1 MSLWSSLSGL
11 ALPQLSTLY
20 CNIARWPLAG
30 RLLVGA
36 VLALLVL
43 LAGDAVYLGGAREVL
58 QRQEAGEVALR
69 QQFAAKARQAAQY
82 DGVAR
87 ELESLRIAFNE
98 QLRQM
103 PTLTQMPGL
112 LEDFARLGQAS
123 GVLVEQLSVL
133 DEQVQPVF
141 VERPMQLRLLGTY
154 HDLLAFISGVAGL
167 SHIVTL
173 HDFVIRPV
181 SPQDGALLSL
191 TMLAK
196 TYRYSNQGALP

>member
-1 MSLWSSLSGL
+1 MSLVSSPPGL

-20 CNIARWPLAG
+20 RNTARWPLAG
-30 RLLVGA
+30 RLVVGA
-36 VLALLVL
+36 VLASLVL
-43 LAGDAVYLGGAREVL
+43 VAGDAVYLSSAREVL
-58 QRQEAGEVALR
+58 QRQEAGEIALR
-69 QQFAAKARQAAQY
+69 QQFAAKARLAARHE
-82 DGVAR
+82 GVVR
-87 ELESLRIAFNE
+87 ELETLRVAFNE

-123 GVLVEQLSVL
+123 GVLLEQLSVQE
-133 DEQVQPVF
+133 EQVQPVF

-173 HDFVIRPV
+173 HDFVIRPEG
-181 SPQDGALLSL
+181 PQDGALLSL

-196 TYRYSNQGALP
+196 TYRYGNQGGLP

>member
-1 MSLWSSLSGL
+1 MSRWSSLSGL

-30 RLLVGA
+30 RLVVGA

-87 ELESLRIAFNE
+87 ELETLRIAFNE

-167 SHIVTL
+167 AHIVTL

-181 SPQDGALLSL
+181 DPQDGALLSL
-191 TMLAK
+191 AMLAK
-196 TYRYSNQGALP
+196 TYRFSNQGALP

>member
-82 DGVAR
+82 DGVVR
-87 ELESLRIAFNE
+87 ELETLRIAFNE

-167 SHIVTL
+167 GHIVTL

>member
-87 ELESLRIAFNE
+87 ELENLRIAFNE

>member
-87 ELESLRIAFNE
+87 ELETLRIDFNE

-112 LEDFARLGQAS
+112 LEDFARLGQTS

>member
-87 ELESLRIAFNE
+87 ELETLRIAFNE

>member
-87 ELESLRIAFNE
+87 ELETLRIAFNE

-181 SPQDGALLSL
+181 SSQDGALLSL

>member
-87 ELESLRIAFNE
+87 ELETLRIAFNE

-112 LEDFARLGQAS
+112 LENFARLGQTS

>member
-1 MSLWSSLSGL
+1 MSRWSSLSGL

-87 ELESLRIAFNE
+87 ELETLRISFNE

-103 PTLTQMPGL
+103 PTLTQMPDL

-167 SHIVTL
+167 AHIVTL

-181 SPQDGALLSL
+181 DPQDGALLSL
-191 TMLAK
+191 AMLAK

>member
-87 ELESLRIAFNE
+87 ELETLRIAFNE

-112 LEDFARLGQAS
+112 LEDFALLGQAS

-133 DEQVQPVF
+133 DERVQPVF

>member
-43 LAGDAVYLGGAREVL
+43 LAGDAVYLGGARDVL

-87 ELESLRIAFNE
+87 ELETLRIAFNE

>member
-87 ELESLRIAFNE
+87 ELESMRIAFNE

>member
-1 MSLWSSLSGL
+1 MNLSPGL
-11 ALPQLSTLY
+11 PRLAIPELSTLY
-20 CNIARWPLAG
+20 RNTAHWSLAG
-30 RLLVGA
+30 RVMVGA

-43 LAGDAVYLGGAREVL
+43 VMGDVVYLGGVREVL
-58 QRQEAGEVALR
+58 QRHEAGEVALR
-69 QQFAAKARQAAQY
+69 QQFAAKARQATQHE
-82 DGVAR
+82 GLVR
-87 ELESLRIAFNE
+87 ELETLRSVFTE

-103 PTLTQMPGL
+103 PSLTQMPDL
-112 LEDFARLGQAS
+112 LEDLARLGLAS

-141 VERPMQLRLLGTY
+141 FERPMQLKLQGTY

-181 SPQDGALLSL
+181 DPQDGALLSL

>member
-1 MSLWSSLSGL
+1 MSRWSSLSGL

-87 ELESLRIAFNE
+87 ELETLRIAFNE

-167 SHIVTL
+167 AHIVTL

>member
-1 MSLWSSLSGL
+1 MSLVSSPSGL
-11 ALPQLSTLY
+11 ALLQLSTLY
-20 CNIARWPLAG
+20 RNIAHWPLAG
-30 RLLVGA
+30 KILLGA

-43 LAGDAVYLGGAREVL
+43 AAGDAIYLGGAREVL
-58 QRQEAGEVALR
+58 QRQEAGEITLR
-69 QQFAAKARQAAQY
+69 QQFAAKARQAAEHE
-82 DGVAR
+82 GVVR
-87 ELESLRIAFNE
+87 ELETLRTAFAE

-112 LEDFARLGQAS
+112 LEDFARLGQVS

-141 VERPMQLRLLGTY
+141 VERPMQLKLVGTY

-167 SHIVTL
+167 PQIVTL

-181 SPQDGALLSL
+181 DSQAGALLSL

-196 TYRYSNQGALP
+196 TYRYGNQGALP

>member
-1 MSLWSSLSGL
+1 MSLRSSLSGL

-87 ELESLRIAFNE
+87 ELETLRIAFNE

-167 SHIVTL
+167 AHIVTL

-181 SPQDGALLSL
+181 DPQDGALLSL
-191 TMLAK
+191 AMLAK
-196 TYRYSNQGALP
+196 TYRFSNQGALP

>member
-36 VLALLVL
+36 VLALLL
-43 LAGDAVYLGGAREVL
+43 MLAGDAVYLGGAREVL

-87 ELESLRIAFNE
+87 ELENLRIAFNE

-167 SHIVTL
+167 GHIVTL

>member
-36 VLALLVL
+36 VLALLVV

-58 QRQEAGEVALR
+58 QHQEAGEVALR

-87 ELESLRIAFNE
+87 ELETLRIAFNE

-167 SHIVTL
+167 AHIVTL

-181 SPQDGALLSL
+181 DPQDGALLSL

>member
-1 MSLWSSLSGL
+1 VRLWSSLSGL

-87 ELESLRIAFNE
+87 ELETLRIAFNE

-112 LEDFARLGQAS
+112 QAND
-123 GVLVEQLSVL
+123 VLYVDNDNRRAGEEATRQLVDQFNL
-133 DEQVQPVF
+133 RAPRF
-141 VERPMQLRLLGTY
+141 VRT
-154 HDLLAFISGVAGL
+154 VA
-167 SHIVTL
+167 
-173 HDFVIRPV
+173 DW
-181 SPQDGALLSL
+181 
-191 TMLAK
+191 
-196 TYRYSNQGALP
+196 RYE

>member
-58 QRQEAGEVALR
+58 QRQEAGEIALR

-87 ELESLRIAFNE
+87 ELETLRIAFNE

-167 SHIVTL
+167 GHIVTL

>member
-87 ELESLRIAFNE
+87 ELETLRIAFNE

-196 TYRYSNQGALP
+196 TYRYGSQGALP

>member
-1 MSLWSSLSGL
+1 MSLGSSLSGL

-69 QQFAAKARQAAQY
+69 QQFAAKARQAAQH
-82 DGVAR
+82 DSVVR
-87 ELESLRIAFNE
+87 ELETLRTAFTE

-103 PTLTQMPGL
+103 PTLRQMPGL
-112 LEDFARLGQAS
+112 LDDFTRLGQLS

-133 DEQVQPVF
+133 DEHVQPVF
-141 VERPMQLRLLGTY
+141 VERPMQLKLVGTY
-154 HDLLAFISGVAGL
+154 HDLLAFVSGVAGL
-167 SHIVTL
+167 PQIVTL
-173 HDFVIRPV
+173 HDFVIRPAD
-181 SPQDGALLSL
+181 PQGGALLSL

-196 TYRYSNQGALP
+196 TYRYSDQGALP

>member
-1 MSLWSSLSGL
+1 MSLVSSPPGL

-20 CNIARWPLAG
+20 RNTAHWPLAG
-30 RLLVGA
+30 RLVVGA
-36 VLALLVL
+36 VLASLVL
-43 LAGDAVYLGGAREVL
+43 VAGDAVYLSSAREVL
-58 QRQEAGEVALR
+58 QRQEAGEIALR
-69 QQFAAKARQAAQY
+69 QQFAAKARLAARHE
-82 DGVAR
+82 GVVR
-87 ELESLRIAFNE
+87 ELETLRVAFNE

-123 GVLVEQLSVL
+123 GVLLEQLSVQE
-133 DEQVQPVF
+133 EQVQPVF

-173 HDFVIRPV
+173 HDFVIRPEG
-181 SPQDGALLSL
+181 PQDGALLSL

-196 TYRYSNQGALP
+196 TYRYGNQGALP

>member
-87 ELESLRIAFNE
+87 ELETSRIAFNE

>member
-82 DGVAR
+82 DGVVR
-87 ELESLRIAFNE
+87 ELETLRIAFNE

-133 DEQVQPVF
+133 DERVQPVF

>member
-1 MSLWSSLSGL
+1 MSLAPSLPGL
-11 ALPQLSTLY
+11 ALPRLSTLY
-20 CNIARWPLAG
+20 RNTAHWPLAG
-30 RLLVGA
+30 RLLVGV

-43 LAGDAVYLGGAREVL
+43 VAGDAVYLGSAREVL
-58 QRQEAGEVALR
+58 QRQEAGEITLR
-69 QQFAAKARQAAQY
+69 QQFAAKARQAAQHE
-82 DGVAR
+82 GVVR
-87 ELESLRIAFNE
+87 ELETLRTAFTE

-123 GVLVEQLSVL
+123 GVQVEQLSVL

-141 VERPMQLRLLGTY
+141 VERPMQLKLLGTY
-154 HDLLAFISGVAGL
+154 HDLLAFVSGVAGL

-173 HDFVIRPV
+173 HDFVIRPA
-181 SPQDGALLSL
+181 SSQGDALLSL

-196 TYRYSNQGALP
+196 TYRYSAQGALP

>member
-1 MSLWSSLSGL
+1 MTLAPSLPGL

-20 CNIARWPLAG
+20 RNTAHWPLAG
-30 RLLVGA
+30 RILVGA
-36 VLALLVL
+36 MLALLVL
-43 LAGDAVYLGGAREVL
+43 AAGDAVYLGSAREVL
-58 QRQEAGEVALR
+58 QRQEVGEKTLR
-69 QQFAAKARQAAQY
+69 QQFAAKARQAAQH
-82 DGVAR
+82 DGMVR
-87 ELESLRIAFNE
+87 ELETLRIAFTD

-141 VERPMQLRLLGTY
+141 VERPMQLKLLGTY
-154 HDLLAFISGVAGL
+154 HDLLAFVGGVAGL
-167 SHIVTL
+167 PPIVTL

-181 SPQDGALLSL
+181 DPQDGALLSL

-196 TYRYSNQGALP
+196 TYRYNNQGALP

>member
-87 ELESLRIAFNE
+87 ELETLRIAFNE

-112 LEDFARLGQAS
+112 LEDFARLGQTS

-167 SHIVTL
+167 GHIVTL